1 MIKKYKEVIAGI
13 GIILFAIILFIGI
26 TQIKVPKMIA
36 ASNSVDA
43 KFFPT
48 IAASALAV
56 LGVVIVIDGLRY
68 ARSFDPEEE
77 EKAPK
82 DGVRIVLYTL
92 VAIAAYTYFFNILGF
107 MIASFLFLV
116 AEMAILAPKEKRNY
130 PLFILISAITSA
142 SIYYFFTKVLYLILP
157 AGILR

>member
-1 MIKKYKEVIAGI
+1 MNKILKICI
-13 GIILFAIILFIGI
+13 LLFAVILFIGI

-48 IAASALAV
+48 IAAGALVV
-56 LGVVIVIDGLRY
+56 LGIAIIIDGLRY
-68 ARSFDPEEE
+68 ARSFDM
-77 EKAPK
+77 EKKEKTPK

-92 VAIAAYTYFFNILGF
+92 VAIAAYTYFFTILGF
-107 MIASFLFLV
+107 MISSFLFLV

-130 PLFILISAITSA
+130 LLFILISAITSA
-142 SIYYFFTKVLYLILP
+142 SVYYFFTKVLYLVLP